1 MVFLVFALSAML
13 RNDVKLVGMDGNV
26 YGALIGLG
34 LFNLDFHAF
43 IIAFGIGHFVCLKV
57 SFTKFTECS

>member
-1 MVFLVFALSAML
+1 MVFLVLALSAML

-43 IIAFGIGHFVCLKV
+43 IIVSSVIIAFGILYA
-57 SFTKFTECS
+57 